1 MGMTEQLTVS
11 TERVDDIPVLVAH
24 MIKMGLPSL
33 LDEYFPVHGNWQGL
47 SLGWTSVVW
56 LAHILSEGDH
66 RLNQVQPWAEK
77 RLDTLSC
84 CTGQAVEALAWSDD
98 RLAGVLTVLSDD
110 QRWAEFETALNQQTL
125 RVYDLNPT
133 CVRVD
138 STTVSSYGTVTED
151 GLLQFGHSKDH
162 RPDLPQLKIMQAVL
176 DPLGMP
182 VATQVVSGEKADD
195 PLYVPAIKQ
204 VRQGLGR
211 RGLLYVGDSKL
222 LALDT
227 RAFIQAGDDYYLGPL
242 SKVHLPDEQ
251 LVAYLQPVWN
261 KQVKLTP
268 VYRFR
273 DGKPPELIAEGYEL
287 NVALT
292 AEVEQQGLTWVER
305 RLVIRSVQQ
314 AQASEAALQ
323 ARLSKAQ
330 TALTELTQSKQGK
343 QRLTTV
349 EALQQAAEAIVSQ
362 HRVEGLLTLRYE
374 EQVHERPVRRYRQ
387 RPAEVRVEQTVH
399 LHVHRDEAAIQQ
411 AVAHLGWRV
420 YATNQPADQLSLV
433 QAVLAYRH
441 EYLVEHGF
449 GRLKGKPLSLTPMYL
464 QDDQR
469 ATGLV
474 RLLTIGLRV
483 LTLLEFVVRQSLT
496 QEQAQLTGLYAGNP
510 KRATARPTAEALLAA
525 FKEIN
530 LTVVTIGEQVHRH
543 LPPLSDLQQ
552 RILTLLGFS
561 VDIYTNLAGNFS
573 IPP

>member
-1 MGMTEQLTVS
+1 MTEQLTVT
-11 TERVDDIPVLVAH
+11 TERVDDIPVLLAH
-24 MIKMGLPSL
+24 MSKMGLPSL

-47 SLGWTSVVW
+47 SLGWTGTVW
-56 LAHILSEGDH
+56 LGHILSEGDH

-77 RLDTLSC
+77 RLDSLGRC
-84 CTGQAVEALAWSDD
+84 MGQPLEALAWSDD
-98 RLAGVLTVLSDD
+98 RLAEVLTTLSDD
-110 QRWAEFETALNQQTL
+110 QCWTEFEIALNQRTI
-125 RVYDLNPT
+125 RVYDVRPA

-138 STTVSSYGTVTED
+138 STTASSYGTVTED

-182 VATQVVSGEKADD
+182 LATQVVSGEKADD
-195 PLYVPAIKQ
+195 PLYVPAIGQ
-204 VRQGLGR
+204 VRQGLGQ
-211 RGLLYVGDSKL
+211 RGLLYVGDSKM

-251 LVAYLQPVWN
+251 LVEYLQPVWA
-261 KQVKLTP
+261 KQIELTP
-268 VYRFR
+268 IYRSR
-273 DGKPPELIAEGYEL
+273 DGKSPELIAEGYEL
-287 NVALT
+287 NVELT
-292 AEVEQQGLTWVER
+292 AEIEPQTLTWVER
-305 RLVIRSVQQ
+305 RLVLRSVQQ
-314 AQASEAALQ
+314 AQAGKVALQ
-323 ARLSKAQ
+323 ARLNQAQ
-330 TALTELTQSKQGK
+330 AALAELTQPKQGK
-343 QRLTTV
+343 PRLTTV

-362 HRVEGLLTLRYE
+362 YRVEGLLTFRYE
-374 EQVHERPVRRYRQ
+374 EQVRERPVRRYRQ
-387 RPAEVRVEQTVH
+387 RPAEVRVERTLR
-399 LHVHRDEAAIQQ
+399 LHVSQDEAAIQQ
-411 AVAHLGWRV
+411 AVVRLGWRV

-483 LTLLEFVVRQSLT
+483 LTLLEFVVRRSLT
-496 QEQAQLTGLYAGNP
+496 QEQVQLTGLYAGNP

-543 LPPLSDLQQ
+543 LSPLSDLQH

>member
-1 MGMTEQLTVS
+1 MTEQLTVT

-24 MIKMGLPSL
+24 MSKMGLPSL

-66 RLNQVQPWAEK
+66 RLNQVQARAEK
-77 RLDTLSC
+77 RLDTLC
-84 CTGQAVEALAWSDD
+84 RCTGQPVEALTWSDD
-98 RLAGVLTVLSDD
+98 RLAGVLTRLSDD
-110 QRWAEFETALNQQTL
+110 QRWTEFEAALNQRTI
-125 RVYDLNPT
+125 RVYDLRPT

-138 STTVSSYGTVTED
+138 STSASSYGAVSAE

-162 RPDLPQLKIMQAVL
+162 RPDLPQLKVMQAVL

-195 PLYVPAIKQ
+195 PLYVPAIRQ
-204 VRQGLGR
+204 VRQGLGQQ
-211 RGLLYVGDSKL
+211 GLLYVGDSKM

-227 RAFIQAGDDYYLGPL
+227 RAFLQAGGDYYLGPL

-251 LVAYLQPVWN
+251 LVEYLQPVWN
-261 KQVKLTP
+261 KQVELTP
-268 VYRFR
+268 VYHTRE
-273 DGKPPELIAEGYEL
+273 GKPPELIAEGYEL
-287 NVALT
+287 RVEMT
-292 AEVEQQGLTWVER
+292 AEVQQQRLTWVER

-314 AQASEAALQ
+314 AQAGAAALQ
-323 ARLSKAQ
+323 ARLSKTQ
-330 TALTELTQSKQGK
+330 TALAELTQSKQGK
-343 QRLTTV
+343 SRLTSV
-349 EALQQAAEAIVSQ
+349 QALQQAAEVIVRQ
-362 HRVEGLLTLRYE
+362 HRVEGLLTLRCE
-374 EQVHERPVRRYRQ
+374 EQTHERQVRRYRQ
-387 RPAEVRVEQTVH
+387 RPAEVRVQRTLH
-399 LHVHRDEAAIQQ
+399 LHVSRDEVAIQQ
-411 AVAHLGWRV
+411 ALARLGWRV

-449 GRLKGKPLSLTPMYL
+449 SRLKGKPLSLTPLYL
-464 QDDQR
+464 QDEQR
-469 ATGLV
+469 VIGLV

-483 LTLLEFVVRQSLT
+483 LTLLEFVARRSLA
-496 QEQAQLTGLYAGNP
+496 QAQAQLAGLYPGNP
-510 KRATARPTAEALLAA
+510 QRATARPTAEALLAA

-543 LPPLSDLQQ
+543 LSPLSDLQH

-561 VDIYTNLAGNFS
+561 ADIYTNLAGNFS